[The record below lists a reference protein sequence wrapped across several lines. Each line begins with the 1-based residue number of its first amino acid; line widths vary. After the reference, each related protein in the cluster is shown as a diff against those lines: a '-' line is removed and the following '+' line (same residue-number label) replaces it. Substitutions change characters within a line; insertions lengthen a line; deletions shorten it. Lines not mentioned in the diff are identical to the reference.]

1 MAALV
6 LVAVVILSSAVL
18 GTATPFKRIEVDR
31 MPPPLPENIATYE
44 AIDPESTPTSEH
56 RFIALAN

>member
-6 LVAVVILSSAVL
+6 LVAVVVLSTAVL
-18 GTATPFKRIEVDR
+18 GTGAPYKPIEVDR
-31 MPPPLPENIATYE
+31 MPPPLPQNVATYE